1 MPISRRT
8 HNAPS
13 TSERLYWSL
22 LGAVAY
28 SALTQAWVL
37 VYIISLQRVTQNPT
51 VTHVKRLNALTRE
64 LQRRPQKLEYS
75 SMTCNRVVEL
85 YSDSAFSREN
95 DKGYALRGAVY
106 LRMGTD
112 VRGVRRCHLIEA
124 VSQSHKLVVR
134 STFAA
139 ELLALTSIR

>member
-1 MPISRRT
+1 MS
-8 HNAPS
+8 
-13 TSERLYWSL
+13 
-22 LGAVAY
+22 
-28 SALTQAWVL
+28 
-37 VYIISLQRVTQNPT
+37 
-51 VTHVKRLNALTRE
+51 KDLNALTRE

-75 SMTCNRVVEL
+75 SMTCSRVVEL

-112 VRGVRRCHLIEA
+112 ARGVKRCHLIEA

-139 ELLALTSIR
+139 ELLALTASVDQSFYNYNYPS